1 MENKTILEMDPPKS
15 IKDIHKLTGRIA
27 ALNQFV
33 FKLAD
38 KCLPFFKMLRGGSK
52 FTWDDNYK
60 KAVDDLMSYLSSC
73 PLLVSLEIRDT
84 FLVFD
89 YVRLHSSR
97 CPSQRST

>member
-52 FTWDDNYK
+52 FTWDDRCQEEF
-60 KAVDDLMSYLSSC
+60 DDLKKYLDSS
-73 PLLVSLEIRDT
+73 PLLVNRETRENFS
-84 FLVFD
+84 
-89 YVRLHSSR
+89 
-97 CPSQRST
+97 